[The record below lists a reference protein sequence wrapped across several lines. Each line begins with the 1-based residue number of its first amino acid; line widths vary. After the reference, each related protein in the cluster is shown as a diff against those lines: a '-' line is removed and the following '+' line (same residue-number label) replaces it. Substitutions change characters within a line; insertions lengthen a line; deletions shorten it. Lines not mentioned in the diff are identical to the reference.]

1 MQTKLCWN
9 QFHLSTYFNLTW
21 PFHLPALSV
30 NVYFHYQYKPLSH
43 GPFMYSLHCDLST
56 LPLPLSLLPHC
67 LMLPIQ
73 LTTLSN
79 PVHCHSPSLHLF
91 PPHSCPLVPNTLNIG
106 TCPPSISLNPHCLN
120 MPPTPSPSPSLS
132 AHVRLH
138 LSVRTCPPPPLS
150 SNCSLCPLLASPRQR
165 PVLQPLPVLRSQ
177 CTHYSQRYIQSCT
190 YCTQQLLLLDK
201 FEISA

>member
-56 LPLPLSLLPHC
+56 LPITLSLLPHC

-79 PVHCHSPSLHLF
+79 PVHFHSPSLHLF
-91 PPHSCPLVPNTLNIG
+91 PLLPPCPQYPQYRHM
-106 TCPPSISLNPHCLN
+106 SSLNLPQ
-120 MPPTPSPSPSLS
+120 PSLS
-132 AHVRLH
+132 EHAPHPIPLP
-138 LSVRTCPPPPLS
+138 LTVRTCPPPPLS

-165 PVLQPLPVLRSQ
+165 PVLQPLPVLRSH